1 MVYVVLLLLSLFVL
15 YNYNK
20 GCIFIFVLLPLLD
33 MMPIGSTSLG
43 TILIVIT
50 LFIWLIRGHNKVFV
64 IKKSIFTFGILL
76 MSISF
81 IVSNYYGVV
90 KHTPSVFLSIIHL
103 LSIYVIID
111 CLNNNQKTSY
121 FAIQTVVSLS
131 TLFSINGLIETLTHI
146 NPLLNLGIDIGL
158 ISNDIPIIEEVRF
171 GFKRAQSVFDMHT
184 SWGGYTLLS
193 FCLVFFIIKYKGYII
208 KHPFFL
214 LSIIGANC
222 FLTGARSAILGFVIS
237 FIAFINFD
245 DLIERKNKKIICIL
259 LILSFLFLDYFQTI
273 ISSFQN
279 TDNVD
284 GSNVDM
290 RENQFEI
297 CFYHFLKSPIYGNGI
312 SYTWEFALP
321 MDKNLNGAE
330 SLWIPILIDQGI
342 IGVIAIVTMY
352 LLAAVYL
359 YKTGNTKFIFVLL
372 GFLVFNTLSSI
383 PHFSIINLIYYI
395 IILASCHINDE
406 KYDCSISYNK

>member
-1 MVYVVLLLLSLFVL
+1 MTYLLFSGLLIYLLS
-15 YNYNK
+15 NYNK
-20 GCIFIFVLLPLLD
+20 GSILILIILPLLEQI
-33 MMPIGSTSLG
+33 PIGSFSVAN
-43 TILIVIT
+43 ILVVIIV
-50 LFIWLIRGHNKVFV
+50 LLWLVKSNHKIFEIKNSVF
-64 IKKSIFTFGILL
+64 TYGILF
-76 MSISF
+76 MSMSL
-81 IVSNYYGVV
+81 VLSNIHGAV
-90 KHTPSVFLSIIHL
+90 KHTPTVYLSIIQL
-103 LSIYVIID
+103 LSIYVMID
-111 CLNNNQKTSY
+111 CLNNKTLTNFS
-121 FAIQTVVSLS
+121 IKIITSLS
-131 TLFSINGLIETLTHI
+131 MIFSINGIIETITHS
-146 NPLLNLGIDIGL
+146 NPLLNFGINIGL

-171 GFKRAQSVFDMHT
+171 GFKRVQSVFDMHT

-297 CFYHFLKSPIYGNGI
+297 CFFHFLKSPIYGNGI